1 MTSKRSNQWLMFVK
15 TLFAETDD
23 SLLNIYLQKHNK
35 YQYNIGFSDS
45 PLAYFVLVRNKKMVH
60 FILNNKL
67 HDEVSH
73 EYINSDFELALVNA
87 TNADFSE
94 IVKCFI
100 PFMTSSHFENFV
112 FKLVFCGNL
121 TALKILLPNPK
132 EPLIVDHY
140 GNNIIHIAATKSTND
155 HIEIVKNFIENTEG
169 LMAQNKLG
177 YTPLYIAFCFDNQKA
192 IEILAEAV
200 PEDHILKRIGDKM
213 SIIHFAARKGQF
225 EIVKTLCQKVKNPIV
240 PDYKGNSPIHYAAFN
255 GHVEMLKF
263 LTSYNANL
271 DVQNLNGERPFQLAK
286 LNHHLEAVKYLQ
298 ECKARFQN
306 NNFFSN

>member
-23 SLLNIYLQKHNK
+23 SLLNIYLQKHTK

-112 FKLVFCGNL
+112 FKLAFHCEHAAVRGVVIELSTSLFLINYSSNDQISCG
-121 TALKILLPNPK
+121 
-132 EPLIVDHY
+132 
-140 GNNIIHIAATKSTND
+140 
-155 HIEIVKNFIENTEG
+155 
-169 LMAQNKLG
+169 
-177 YTPLYIAFCFDNQKA
+177 
-192 IEILAEAV
+192 
-200 PEDHILKRIGDKM
+200 
-213 SIIHFAARKGQF
+213 
-225 EIVKTLCQKVKNPIV
+225 
-240 PDYKGNSPIHYAAFN
+240 
-255 GHVEMLKF
+255 
-263 LTSYNANL
+263 
-271 DVQNLNGERPFQLAK
+271 
-286 LNHHLEAVKYLQ
+286 
-298 ECKARFQN
+298 
-306 NNFFSN
+306 